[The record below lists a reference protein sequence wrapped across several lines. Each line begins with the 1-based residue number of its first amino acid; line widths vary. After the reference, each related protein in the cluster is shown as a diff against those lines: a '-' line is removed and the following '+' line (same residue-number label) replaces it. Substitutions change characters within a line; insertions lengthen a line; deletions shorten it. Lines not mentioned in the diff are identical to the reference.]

1 MDRIWPVCGANSVI
15 PGIAASRRRHIPA
28 APGLPAVNT
37 KFMIVGW
44 DTWNGDGLVLISD
57 DGITWGYRNPNPG
70 FFDNYYSVAHSQ
82 TLGDPV
88 LGRWVI
94 GGVSNL
100 IPYSDDGGNTWIL
113 NEILSPA
120 QAQFYGMCW
129 TGAQFIATGRGS
141 TLPFIFTS
149 PDGIN
154 WTQQTGDPTT
164 AGTWARVA
172 GTDSLDVAVGYAQAG
187 GGRLMNSVSD
197 GITWTSRNHQ
207 QVSTTIED
215 VAVKETGGIIAVAVG
230 DGGSS
235 TGAHISSSTD
245 GITWSG
251 HSGVPLNG
259 NYMYGATHN
268 GTRFCVVGSDIST
281 GTLPKVFV
289 STDGVTWT
297 QKTSA
302 ISAGSFF
309 PLAVGHAS
317 DGTLVAC
324 GVDGGFND
332 PRIMYST
339 DDGETWTES
348 YTALNLEFEPGNP
361 GPFWMQLQHV
371 AGI

>member
-1 MDRIWPVCGANSVI
+1 MI
-15 PGIAASRRRHIPA
+15 PGTTASRRRHIPA
-28 APGLPAVNT
+28 PPGLPAVNT

-44 DTWNGDGLVLISD
+44 DNIDSDGLVLISD
-57 DGITWGYRNPNPG
+57 DGITWDYRNPNPE
-70 FFDNYYSVAHSQ
+70 FFDNYYSVAHSP

-100 IPYSDDGGNTWIL
+100 IPYSDDGGNTWTL
-113 NEILSPA
+113 NEILSPV

-129 TGAQFIATGRGS
+129 TGSQFIASGRGS
-141 TLPFIFTS
+141 TLPFVFTS

-172 GTDSLDVAVGYAQAG
+172 GSDSLDVAVGYAQAG
-187 GGRLMNSVSD
+187 GGRMMTSLND
-197 GITWTSRNHQ
+197 GIAWTSRNHQ
-207 QVSTTIED
+207 QVGVPED
-215 VAVKETGGIIAVAVG
+215 AAVKETGGLIAVAVG

-235 TGAHISSSTD
+235 TGVHISSSTD

-251 HSGVPLNG
+251 HSGAPLNG
-259 NYMYGATHN
+259 NYFNGVTWN
-268 GTRFCVVGSDIST
+268 GTKFCAVGSDIST
-281 GTLPKVFV
+281 STLPKVMV

-302 ISAGSFF
+302 LAAGSFY
-309 PLAVGHAS
+309 PLAIASAS
-317 DGTLVAC
+317 DGVMVAC
-324 GVDGGFND
+324 GVDGSFNN

-339 DDGETWTES
+339 DNGETWTES
-348 YTALNLEFEPGNP
+348 YSALDMEFEPGNP
-361 GPFWMQLQHV
+361 GPFWMNLQHI
-371 AGI
+371 AGA